1 MREIGRYSSWLR
13 SPHLPCVMPACS
25 ASSAVRWEGQHV
37 SNIRPYTNSTTATW
51 ARCRT
56 RDIGMSPSWS
66 SEWASQKMVGP
77 RFSVN
82 ALAETKFI
90 CLPEGDDRFWQTLKK
105 YPCRQPD
112 ALLTD
117 AIVRNAARSTGQKKS
132 GPALPTKVSRD
143 VRYWHEADIDA
154 DAQNFRSKG

>member
-1 MREIGRYSSWLR
+1 
-13 SPHLPCVMPACS
+13 MPACS
-25 ASSAVRWEGQHV
+25 ASSAARWEDQHV
-37 SNIRPYTNSTTATW
+37 SDIRPYTNSTTAIR

-132 GPALPTKVSRD
+132 GPALPTKVSRN
-143 VRYWHEADIDA
+143 VRYWHKADMLNA
-154 DAQNFRSKG
+154 LANVRFWGQRGR